1 MIRLVD
7 NRIDERRSPSVSVFM
22 LRRRLLAV
30 SAEGIRDRYDSGLPS
45 VDEDLG
51 NRLRQRDHV
60 FLLQPVRR
68 VDPRERRQVLE
79 HVDEDVILEARWNRD
94 SFRVLRANDF
104 HPLRFFLRNRRAG
117 CGGRRQGGFY
127 LRGRERSPKA
137 SARLFAR
144 RPTMLSKRRR
154 SWAG

>member
-30 SAEGIRDRYDSGLPS
+30 SSEGIRNRDDSGLPS

-51 NRLRQRDHV
+51 NRPRQRDHV

-79 HVDEDVILEARWNRD
+79 HVDEDVILEAPRNRD
-94 SFRVLRANDF
+94 SFRVAYVKIWSRRLRT
-104 HPLRFFLRNRRAG
+104 FL
-117 CGGRRQGGFY
+117 
-127 LRGRERSPKA
+127 S
-137 SARLFAR
+137 
-144 RPTMLSKRRR
+144 
-154 SWAG
+154 